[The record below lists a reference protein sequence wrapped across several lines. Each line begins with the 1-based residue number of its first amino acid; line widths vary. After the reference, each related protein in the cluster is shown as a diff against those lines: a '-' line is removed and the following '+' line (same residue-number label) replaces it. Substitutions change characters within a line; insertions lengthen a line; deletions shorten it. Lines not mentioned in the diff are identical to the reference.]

1 MSTHEMDQI
10 RQRGIE
16 LLERAKKDPQ
26 LVEQIKSDPQG
37 TLTAAGLPASA
48 VQEFLVGAQEHG
60 VPGMEEE
67 EVAGYLAGSSCGI
80 TFGTCCGRTGA
91 TAEL

>member
-1 MSTHEMDQI
+1 MSNQELEQI

-16 LLERAKKDPQ
+16 LLDRAKNDPQ
-26 LVEQIKSDPQG
+26 FVSQMKADPQG
-37 TLTAAGLPASA
+37 TLTAAGLPSSA
-48 VQEFLVGAQEHG
+48 VQEFLVGAQESG

-67 EVAGYLAGSSCGI
+67 EVAGYLASNSCSI